1 MNLITKAMQI
11 VTTTLLASAGLLH
24 LATFFVAVPGFSAVA
39 LALLIV
45 SVALAAVTYM
55 SLYHFTFFTFYSF
68 PYRTNGIFAMM
79 DESRDRKAEA
89 ESQVY
94 SHISQKE
101 SAILGSA
108 AGYLFL
114 NALFCLILC
123 GTQMSKLSGNTAEAQ
138 LRRETLADC
147 YLGRFL
153 SGCALLPATAAL
165 LGFHV
170 TFPKLIEESQPNPES
185 TVSSEKSRDEL
196 KKINK
201 DQPAKPAGKAGHLN

>member
-11 VTTTLLASAGLLH
+11 VATTLLASVGLLH
-24 LATFFVAVPGFSAVA
+24 LATFFVAVPGFSIVGFV
-39 LALLIV
+39 LLVV
-45 SVALAAVTYM
+45 SVALAAVTYT

-68 PYRTNGIFAMM
+68 PYRTKGIFAMM
-79 DESRDRKAEA
+79 EESRDRKAET
-89 ESQVY
+89 ESRVY
-94 SHISQKE
+94 SHINRKW

-123 GTQMSKLSGNTAEAQ
+123 GTQMSKLSGNTAETQ
-138 LRRETLADC
+138 LRRETLVDC

-153 SGCALLPATAAL
+153 SGCALLPATAAVM
-165 LGFHV
+165 GFHV
-170 TFPKLIEESQPNPES
+170 IFPKLIEESKQDP
-185 TVSSEKSRDEL
+185 SSPAEDVKSPAAQ

-201 DQPAKPAGKAGHLN
+201 EQIG